1 MRRIVYSTL
10 LFLLLSL
17 SAVAQNGGINF
28 QGMARNA
35 AGEALA
41 NQKISLRLSV
51 LLNSESGTVEYSE
64 TKEVTTS
71 GQGIFSVVVGDGNI
85 LTKTGNFSDIN
96 WKNSLKFL
104 KVELDPSG
112 GTNFALMGSS
122 RLQAVP
128 FAYYANGVDAENI
141 QGTLPVA
148 KGGTGVGS
156 IAALKSSL
164 GLDQVNNT
172 ADANKP
178 LSTAAQAALETKVD
192 KVTGKGLSAND
203 YTSAEKSKLAAITG
217 TNTGDQD
224 LSGLATTAALAGKAN
239 TTDVTTSLATKVDKV
254 TGKELSSNDFT
265 TAEKTKLA
273 AITGTNT
280 GDQDLSGLATTAALA
295 GKANTSDVTNS
306 LATKVDKVTGKEL
319 SSNDFTTAEKTKL
332 AAITGTNTGDQDL
345 SGYATTIALA
355 GKANTADLTTG
366 LALKANTTDV
376 TSSLATKVDK
386 VTGKGLSANDFTDA
400 EKSKLTAITGTNTGD
415 QDLSGLAT
423 TIALDLKANT
433 TDVTNSLA
441 TKVDKV
447 TGKGLSANDYTT
459 AEKTKLAAI
468 TGTNTGDQDL
478 SGFATTAALAG
489 KANTTDVTTSL
500 ATKVDKVTGKELS
513 SNDYTSAEK
522 TKLAAIT
529 GTNTGDQDLSGYA
542 TTIALAGKANT
553 TDLTTGLALKANTA
567 DVTNSLATKV
577 DKVTGKGLSAN
588 DYTSAE
594 KTKLAAITGTNT
606 GDQDLSGLATTIAL
620 DLKANTT
627 DVTNSLATK
636 VDKVTGKGLS
646 SNDYTDAE
654 KSKLTAILGTN
665 TGDQDLSGFATN
677 IALDLKANVT
687 DLSAGLSNKV
697 DKILGKGLSSTDFTQ
712 EEKDKLTAITGINT
726 GDQDLSGLATTID
739 LDLKANAVD
748 VTTGLSTKVDKITGK
763 GLSSTDFTQA
773 EKTKLGLITGTNT
786 GDQDLSS
793 LATKAE
799 LENDYAKLDEENSFS
814 EDQIFEGRIKFGDDA
829 NSNIR
834 VLNYSN
840 EEDEETLEGILISN
854 DEVIFLGKA
863 NDDRQQVEGWAF
875 DVEEGTLKF
884 PGNAVV
890 MGQDGNVFYITSE
903 NDLFLTSGIGN
914 DEGKWGEIGM
924 SSYERLYLEIF
935 NFQSG
940 QEAGISLIHEDGD
953 EIPMEVKIY
962 NSENSWS
969 FGPSGTLVFP
979 FNSEIGDND
988 ERFFISSDNNID
1000 LYSDEIVYITGE
1012 EEVDIDSEGEIDID
1026 SDEEINIDS
1035 KSFIKIDSEASSS
1048 DDADLSRIRLDYEDG
1063 IELFIRNDGDD
1074 WEWIFETDGTL
1085 VFPNQTKIIDHEDY
1099 GFFLTSDN
1107 NIYIISGNGP
1117 LDDNDDEPNENE
1129 DSSLS
1134 ILSLDRESGISFSF
1148 SGEEGEA
1155 GISLNQ
1161 ADDGDDFLV
1170 EINNSDYE
1178 WVFDSDG
1185 TLTLPNNS
1193 KISDTE
1199 EGLEINTE
1207 GGIFIYSGSMGNQ
1220 VDPLFA
1226 GLLMYKESGID
1237 FFISGEENGAG
1248 ISINQANDDND
1259 ILVKISNSDYEWK
1272 FGAEGFLTFP
1282 DGTFFGELE
1291 GDNTFGFETEE
1302 NSDFLL
1308 VTSDGVDS
1316 FEWQFTNDGVFKL
1329 PVPAGAIADASIGI
1343 MDNAL
1348 EIISPNAF
1356 ILKSVADPDDAISW
1370 NFEENGNTTFPADF
1384 AVGGALKIGTEN
1396 IFDKFVTDNFI
1407 FNSSQLGI
1415 YNVNATYNFTLS
1427 TTPRSLSAVAMYFNG
1442 SRVNPDRYS
1451 LDGRNLTYTKPENES
1466 APTAVTV
1473 QFDYIKN

>member
-10 LFLLLSL
+10 LFLLISL

-192 KVTGKGLSAND
+192 KVSGKGLSAND

-224 LSGLATTAALAGKAN
+224 LSG
-239 TTDVTTSLATKVDKV
+239 
-254 TGKELSSNDFT
+254 F
-265 TAEKTKLA
+265 
-273 AITGTNT
+273 
-280 GDQDLSGLATTAALA
+280 
-295 GKANTSDVTNS
+295 
-306 LATKVDKVTGKEL
+306 
-319 SSNDFTTAEKTKL
+319 
-332 AAITGTNTGDQDL
+332 
-345 SGYATTIALA
+345 
-355 GKANTADLTTG
+355 
-366 LALKANTTDV
+366 
-376 TSSLATKVDK
+376 
-386 VTGKGLSANDFTDA
+386 
-400 EKSKLTAITGTNTGD
+400 
-415 QDLSGLAT
+415 AT
-423 TIALDLKANT
+423 TIALDLKANN

-478 SGFATTAALAG
+478 SGLATTAALAG
-489 KANTTDVTTSL
+489 KANTSDVTTSL

-513 SNDYTSAEK
+513 SNDYTTAEK

-529 GTNTGDQDLSGYA
+529 GTNTGDQDLSGLA
-542 TTIALAGKANT
+542 TTAALAGKANT
-553 TDLTTGLALKANTA
+553 ADVTSSLALKANTA

-594 KTKLAAITGTNT
+594 KSKLAAITGTNT
-606 GDQDLSGLATTIAL
+606 GDQDLSGFATTIAL

-627 DVTNSLATK
+627 DVTSSLATK

-646 SNDYTDAE
+646 ANDYTSAE
-654 KSKLTAILGTN
+654 KSKLAAITGTNTGDQDLSGFVTNIALDLKANVTDLTAGLSTKVDKIAGKGLSTTDFTQAEKDKLTAILGTN

-799 LENDYAKLDEENSFS
+799 LEDDYAKLDEENSFS
-814 EDQIFEGRIKFGDDA
+814 EDQFFESRINFTDQN
-829 NSNIR
+829 NSSIR
-834 VLNYSN
+834 AFNY
-840 EEDEETLEGILISN
+840 EGYPGGIMISN
-854 DEVIFLGKA
+854 DQLIFIGRGE
-863 NDDRQQVEGWAF
+863 DDPEEFEGWSF
-875 DVEEGTLKF
+875 NVGEGTLKF
-884 PGNAVV
+884 PDGKTE
-890 MGQDGNVFYITSE
+890 MEQDGNVFYIDSE
-903 NDLFLTSGIGN
+903 NDLFLTSGLEN
-914 DEGKWGEIGM
+914 EEGKWGTIGM
-924 SSYERLYLEIF
+924 SSYEQLFLEIF
-935 NFQSG
+935 NANSM
-940 QEAGISLIHEDGD
+940 QEAGISLFHEDGD
-953 EIPMEVKIY
+953 EIDMEVKIY
-962 NSENSWS
+962 NSEKYWR
-969 FGPSGTLVFP
+969 FGPAGTLVFP
-979 FNSEIGDND
+979 NNSEIGDND
-988 ERFFISSDNNID
+988 ERFFIFSENEID
-1000 LYSDEIVYITGE
+1000 IYSDGIVYITGE

-1035 KSFIKIDSEASSS
+1035 KSFIRIDSEASSS
-1048 DDADLSRIRLDYEDG
+1048 DDADLSRIRLDYEAG
-1063 IELFIRNDGDD
+1063 IELFVRNDGDD

-1085 VFPNQTKIIDHEDY
+1085 TFP
-1099 GFFLTSDN
+1099 DN
-1107 NIYIISGNGP
+1107 TRLGDSEGTFRIRSPNALVLMGD
-1117 LDDNDDEPNENE
+1117 LDDEDVGPSIAISPPTSFFSEFMEVEDTEGNIFITTANFDENMDEY
-1129 DSSLS
+1129 
-1134 ILSLDRESGISFSF
+1134 ILKTWKF
-1148 SGEEGEA
+1148 GEEGILTFPDGTGIGTIPGLFGDSEDPNFSIFSSNGIVLGGRIMSENPKYGIIAISPTA
-1155 GISLNQ
+1155 GFDGI
-1161 ADDGDDFLV
+1161 GDD
-1170 EINNSDYE
+1170 SD
-1178 WVFDSDG
+1178 VDS
-1185 TLTLPNNS
+1185 
-1193 KISDTE
+1193 
-1199 EGLEINTE
+1199 EGS
-1207 GGIFIYSGSMGNQ
+1207 IFIKTG
-1220 VDPLFA
+1220 DA
-1226 GLLMYKESGID
+1226 D
-1237 FFISGEENGAG
+1237 EE
-1248 ISINQANDDND
+1248 
-1259 ILVKISNSDYEWK
+1259 ISNTWK
-1272 FGAEGFLTFP
+1272 FDINGSLIFP
-1282 DGTFFGELE
+1282 DGTFFGEIE
-1291 GDNTFGFETEE
+1291 GDTTIGFETEE
-1302 NSDFLL
+1302 NSDFILM
-1308 VTSDGVDS
+1308 TRNDDDDS

-1329 PVPAGAIADASIGI
+1329 PDGGDIQDS
-1343 MDNAL
+1343 
-1348 EIISPNAF
+1348 
-1356 ILKSVADPDDAISW
+1356 
-1370 NFEENGNTTFPADF
+1370 NGNSVLGRFKTEEFYIDWDYDSDTYWTTF
-1384 AVGGALKIGTEN
+1384 GTGIDDQVPYRDGDVDTE
-1396 IFDKFVTDNFI
+1396 FDLVFVLE
-1407 FNSSQLGI
+1407 QE
-1415 YNVNATYNFTLS
+1415 
-1427 TTPRSLSAVAMYFNG
+1427 P
-1442 SRVNPDRYS
+1442 
-1451 LDGRNLTYTKPENES
+1451 LDPENLTIYLNGMRIPKKFFPFDGNQFSQDPEDLYSFNEGEVS
-1466 APTAVTV
+1466 LHIFKIFGDWLDSGPIGPSLIITI
-1473 QFDYIKN
+1473 DYQY